1 MDVFIKQMDLIKD
14 LGYEFYNPKDFINEF
29 KQPKNKKNHG
39 YPSNYIAKKTMIF
52 KHIHNFH

>member
-29 KQPKNKKNHG
+29 KQPKNKK
-39 YPSNYIAKKTMIF
+39 KF
-52 KHIHNFH
+52 